1 MTVVTLKYECFHD
14 ILEVS
19 LNYEDLTL
27 ILEDGKYRCNSFL
40 CASVFPIFVDIFE
53 TSLEEPLVVSLPD
66 FKCEE
71 FSSFFSS
78 IYNQKS
84 ELDVSQNIQYLLES
98 AANDQELDN
107 EIENIRDGCVLYK
120 EYGDDPDEKIDMEEA
135 GFCSDSDSASD
146 KEEATP
152 KIIRKKKDLTVK
164 RRNRPNRVS
173 SLAKENE
180 RTCDFGVIFN
190 SKKKAEA
197 AKKMSV
203 SCSKCNRLFNSYSAL
218 FYHNHAEHGQAA
230 TCDVCGK
237 VFQSRVHLKEHRNRT
252 HKPGTT
258 CTICGLVVKHMKQHL
273 DNVHKSDCDKRF
285 RCEYCNKSFNQSDKM
300 KRHQMSVHLKLQP
313 FKCRYGCG
321 LAYNDRSNRNQHE
334 RKKHGRMAETSSVQ
348 HKPSVDIL

>member
-1 MTVVTLKYECFHD
+1 MNLVTLKYECFHD

-19 LNYEDLTL
+19 LNCEDVTL

-40 CASVFPIFVDIFE
+40 CASIFPIFVNIFE
-53 TSLEEPLVVSLPD
+53 TSLEDQWMVSLPD

-71 FSSFFSS
+71 FSNFFAS
-78 IYNQKS
+78 IYNKKS
-84 ELDVSQNIQYLLES
+84 ELHISQNIQYLLES
-98 AANDQELDN
+98 TNDQELN
-107 EIENIRDGCVLYK
+107 YEIENVEDGNVLYK
-120 EYGDDPDEKIDMEEA
+120 EEYGQDSDMNIDLEEA
-135 GFCSDSDSASD
+135 VSCSDSDIGSD

-152 KIIRKKKDLTVK
+152 TIIRIKKDLTVK
-164 RRNRPNRVS
+164 QKNRHKCRPNP
-173 SLAKENE
+173 
-180 RTCDFGVIFN
+180 
-190 SKKKAEA
+190 KKV
-197 AKKMSV
+197 AKKIAV
-203 SCSKCNRLFNSYSAL
+203 TCSKCNRLFNSYSAL

-252 HKPGTT
+252 HQEKTT
-258 CTICGLVVKHMKQHL
+258 CNICGLVVKHMKQHL
-273 DNVHKSDCDKRF
+273 DNVHKSDCDKRY
-285 RCEYCNKSFNQSDKM
+285 RCEYCSKSFNQSDKM

-348 HKPSVDIL
+348 HSRPVTI